1 MSIKQKQLQLKHLGY
16 YTGKIDGIWGN
27 GSKEATGKFQ
37 RDYGLTVDK
46 IFGPKTEAKTIEVW
60 KDIQT
65 KLNKHGYNLVVDG
78 LVGTNTINAI
88 NDFQRKNG
96 LLVDGIVGK
105 NTMTKLNAEPL
116 SWNDIKYFKK
126 SEFTCKCGCG
136 SNNIS
141 LELVKIA
148 DEVRKHFG
156 KPMTITSGT
165 RCSKHNKNV
174 GGVSTSRHLS
184 GKACDFY
191 ISGVSQN
198 QILELTKKLVS
209 QGKLR
214 YTYGI
219 ANSSAV
225 HMDIL

>member
-1 MSIKQKQLQLKHLGY
+1 MSIKQKQLNLKHLGY
-16 YTGKIDGIWGN
+16 YKGNIDGIWGN
-27 GSKEATGKFQ
+27 GSKEATKKFQ
-37 RDYGLTVDK
+37 QAYGLTADG
-46 IFGPKTEAKTIEVW
+46 IFGANTEAKSISVW
-60 KDIQT
+60 KDIQS
-65 KLNKHGYNLVVDG
+65 KLVKHGYSLVIDG
-78 LVGTNTINAI
+78 LVGNNTINAI
-88 NDFQRKNG
+88 GNFQYKQG
-96 LLVDGIVGK
+96 LSTDCIVGK
-105 NTMTKLNAEPL
+105 NTMAKLNANPL